1 MKIVDGAEDFPEDDI
16 LNYVKLSLDFQKE
29 KLEDNGEN
37 QNNRVI
43 LISHRGITKTATENS
58 LNAFKAAYEA

>member
-1 MKIVDGAEDFPEDDI
+1 
-16 LNYVKLSLDFQKE
+16 LDFQKE